1 MVRKDTIRQLSE
13 HFRQHDIHN
22 VVVLT
27 DENVERLYPD
37 YFTELSGNVRMDKIT
52 VPAGEDSKSIET
64 AVRIW
69 DYLADKQYD
78 RSVFLLNFGGGM
90 ITDLGGFVAA
100 TYKRGIR
107 FANFPTT
114 LLAMIDASVG
124 GKTGINLHYL
134 KNGVGAFYFPEIQ
147 LPADVSLLDTL
158 PETEMLSGFGEL
170 VKYALIGSKELF
182 LALSQFE
189 TFPEIKQEHI
199 DFCIDFKQNVV
210 KTDPKDENIRHI
222 LNFGHTI
229 GHAIESRSAETGSPV
244 AHGVAVA
251 QGLYYE
257 SLLSTRVGLLP
268 QEEWQQIADFLP
280 KHFPIPEITP
290 DVLEKILPYMRND
303 KKNHDKSINFT
314 LIDHIGHAIPDQRIS
329 ELNQIAGVCDTP
341 LQPLNNQ

>member
-52 VPAGEDSKSIET
+52 VPAGEDSKSSGT